1 MENSQKKDS
10 DNIAIFGLG
19 RVGLPLALSFAEVGD
34 YVIGVDID
42 EKRISDLEKRVMPFI
57 EEGADPLLKKHV
69 GENFIPTLDSRYA
82 IKNSDYMILT
92 LGTPIDEKFNPIF
105 SYIDKFMEEAIP
117 YLGEGKTLVLRSTVT
132 PGTTERLARNI
143 ERQTSLKVGKNIYVA
158 HCPERLI
165 EGKAIEEIR
174 EIPQIIGTLD
184 EESKLKAKRLFSKL
198 TNKILLT
205 DTRSSELAKLFT
217 NMYRYINFAIGNEF
231 MVLAQEQDR
240 DIYEILRLV
249 NKGYKRGG
257 LMAPGLTAGPC
268 LFKDGFFLL
277 RNNPFSD
284 LITTSWRI
292 NETIP
297 GYLINEVKSEID
309 LEGEKVALLGMA
321 FKADIDDFRESL
333 SYKASKIL
341 SSEGAYVHTHDPFLK
356 GEELDSVL
364 DDSGVVFLAVD
375 HSAYKH
381 LDENYL
387 RERVKPG
394 CLVVD
399 IWNHFSKGKILF
411 KIDGKG

>member
-1 MENSQKKDS
+1 MEDSQKKDRN
-10 DNIAIFGLG
+10 NIAIFGLG
-19 RVGLPLALSFAEVGD
+19 RVGLPLALSFAEAGD
-34 YVIGVDID
+34 SVIGVDIN

-57 EEGADPLLKKHV
+57 EEGADPLLKRHV
-69 GENFIPTLDSRYA
+69 GKSFIPTLDSRYA
-82 IKNSDYMILT
+82 IKNSDYLILT
-92 LGTPIDEKFNPIF
+92 LGTPIDEKFNPVF
-105 SYIDKFMEEAIP
+105 SYIDKFMEGATP
-117 YLGEGKTLVLRSTVT
+117 HLGEGKTLILRSTVT

-143 ERQTSLKVGKNIYVA
+143 ERKTSLKVGKNIYVA

-174 EIPQIIGTLD
+174 EIPQIIGALD
-184 EESKLKAKRLFSKL
+184 KESKLKAKRLFSKL
-198 TNKILLT
+198 TDKILLT

-257 LMAPGLTAGPC
+257 LMTPGLTAGPC

-297 GYLINEVKSEID
+297 GYLIDEVKSEID

-333 SYKASKIL
+333 SYKASN
-341 SSEGAYVHTHDPFLK
+341 VHTHDPYLK

-364 DDSGVVFLAVD
+364 DGSGVVFLAVA

-387 RERVKPG
+387 RERVKSG

-399 IWNHFSKGKILF
+399 IWNHFNKGKILF
-411 KIDGKG
+411 KIDGKR